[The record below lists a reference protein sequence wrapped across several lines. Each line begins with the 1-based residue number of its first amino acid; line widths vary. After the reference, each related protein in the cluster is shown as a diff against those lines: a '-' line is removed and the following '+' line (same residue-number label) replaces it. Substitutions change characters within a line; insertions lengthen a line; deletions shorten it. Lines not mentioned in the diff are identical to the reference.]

1 MIYFQPQTFAFNHF
15 KYYAVLQYW
24 SDKMRPA
31 VNTLRNTETHSRTGF
46 GETTQ
51 KPIIFEYRNS
61 EVFMNLLAL
70 RCFGIF
76 ILN

>member
-1 MIYFQPQTFAFNHF
+1 
-15 KYYAVLQYW
+15 
-24 SDKMRPA
+24 MRPA

-70 RCFGIF
+70 PCFGIF